1 MKQIKR
7 QQVLDR
13 SIPIDLS
20 SLLDCCTVD
29 QVRQNLDEYQNCLT
43 DGRTGRFEVEHYGYD
58 GGVELKFN
66 VFRDETDDELKKR
79 QEKNARERQRQRN
92 EKAAKEAREREQY
105 LRLKAKYEGKV

>member
-20 SLLDCCTVD
+20 SLLDCCTVE

-43 DGRTGRFEVEHYGYD
+43 DGRTGQFEVEHYGYD

-79 QEKNARERQRQRN
+79 QEKLRAERKRKRDEVAAQEERER
-92 EKAAKEAREREQY
+92 KQY

>member
-20 SLLDCCTVD
+20 SLLDCCTVE

-43 DGRTGRFEVEHYGYD
+43 DGRTGQFKVEHYGYD

-79 QEKNARERQRQRN
+79 QEKLRTERKKRRD
-92 EKAAKEAREREQY
+92 EIAAKEAREREQY
-105 LRLKAKYEGKV
+105 LKLKAKYEGKV

>member
-20 SLLDCCTVD
+20 SLLDCCTVE

-43 DGRTGRFEVEHYGYD
+43 DGRTGQFEVEHYGYD

-66 VFRDETDDELKKR
+66 VFRDETDAELKKR
-79 QEKNARERQRQRN
+79 REKLRAERKRKRDEVAAQEERER
-92 EKAAKEAREREQY
+92 KQY
-105 LRLKAKYEGKV
+105 LKLKAKYEGKV

>member
-20 SLLDCCTVD
+20 SLLDCRTVE

-43 DGRTGRFEVEHYGYD
+43 HGRTGQFEVEHYGYD

-66 VFRDETDDELKKR
+66 VFRDETDEELKKR
-79 QEKNARERQRQRN
+79 RAKLRTERKKRRD
-92 EKAAKEAREREQY
+92 ERAAQEAREREQY
-105 LRLKAKYEGKV
+105 LRLKAKYEGKS

>member
-1 MKQIKR
+1 MTQAKR

-20 SLLDCCTVD
+20 SLLDCCTVE

-43 DGRTGRFEVEHYGYD
+43 DGRTGQFEVAHYGYD

-79 QEKNARERQRQRN
+79 QEKNARERRRRRD
-92 EKAAKEAREREQY
+92 ERAAQEAREREQY
-105 LRLKAKYEGKV
+105 LRLKAKYEGKS